1 MKKFVLS
8 LASLAAL
15 ALLTISSLGQGI
27 LFEDNSGA
35 TYDTILNG
43 ADNTRQ
49 DLNLELLLVT
59 APGVYAPIPIVT
71 LLLSSTNTNPS
82 GSGAL
87 GQVYS
92 AAGDISAFG
101 TIYDFSGTEYNL
113 SAYAGDT
120 IHLQVFAW
128 TGNYSSL
135 AAAEQAGDFFESI
148 WGSSQVFAVTL
159 GNSPYSFPADISGV
173 GTIIM
178 DDVPEPTTIALAG
191 LGGLSLLVLRRR
203 K

>member
-1 MKKFVLS
+1 MKKFVL
-8 LASLAAL
+8 SLAAL

-43 ADNTRQ
+43 ANNTRQ

-59 APGVYAPIPIVT
+59 APHIYTPIVT

-92 AAGDISAFG
+92 ATGDISATRG
-101 TIYDFSGTEYNL
+101 LIYDLSGTDYL
-113 SAYAGDT
+113 LPGYAGDT
-120 IHLQVFAW
+120 VYMQVVAW
-128 TGNYSSL
+128 IGDSSNYV
-135 AAAEQAGDFFESI
+135 AAESSGSLWGD
-148 WGSSQVFAVTL
+148 SQVFAVTL
-159 GNSPYSFPADISGV
+159 GPYPYSLPSDISNV

-178 DDVPEPTTIALAG
+178 NAVPEPTTIALAG
-191 LGGLSLLVLRRR
+191 LGGLSMLVLRH
-203 K
+203 KK